1 MPQHLSKVEFDAQQ
15 ILSQNKH
22 ITQKSDKGNSIVVVE
37 RNKYIKK
44 MDNFLQKQPPK
55 GVLRKGFLKI
65 CSKFT
70 GEHPCQCAISIKLLC
85 TLHGCSPVNLLL
97 VFKIS
102 FLKNT
107 SGGLLP
113 FLSNQSKFQKVA
125 LKDVCSIL
133 SSIEFIKSLLLTLSP
148 KKGDI

>member
-70 GEHPCQCAISIKLLC
+70 GEHPCQCAGEHPCQCAISIKLLC
-85 TLHGCSPVNLLL
+85 TLAW
-97 VFKIS
+97 VFS
-102 FLKNT
+102 C
-107 SGGLLP
+107 
-113 FLSNQSKFQKVA
+113 KFAACFQNIF
-125 LKDVCSIL
+125 S
-133 SSIEFIKSLLLTLSP
+133 
-148 KKGDI
+148 